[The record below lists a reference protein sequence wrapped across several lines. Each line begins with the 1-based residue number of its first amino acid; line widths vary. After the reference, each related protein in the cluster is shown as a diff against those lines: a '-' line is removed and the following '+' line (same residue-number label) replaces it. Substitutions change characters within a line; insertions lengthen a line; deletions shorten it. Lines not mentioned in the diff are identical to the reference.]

1 MTVETLDQMMT
12 YVIEAWMLLS
22 GTYLTIGFTTSLIQ
36 RMREGRKT
44 EVTTALEEA
53 VTEAV
58 EETVAEEVPQAET
71 DRLAE
76 VAAVSEK
83 YTKTTETESVQASVS
98 VSENS

>member
-36 RMREGRKT
+36 RMREGNKA
-44 EVTTALEEA
+44 E
-53 VTEAV
+53 VTEAA
-58 EETVAEEVPQAET
+58 EASVAEEATQAET

-83 YTKTTETESVQASVS
+83 YAKTVESEPVSASVS
-98 VSENS
+98 VTENS

>member
-36 RMREGRKT
+36 RIREGNKAT
-44 EVTTALEEA
+44 ETVE
-53 VTEAV
+53 EAV
-58 EETVAEEVPQAET
+58 EESVTEEAPQTE
-71 DRLAE
+71 RLAE

-83 YTKTTETESVQASVS
+83 YAKTVESETVQASVS

>member
-36 RMREGRKT
+36 RMRAGNQAKS
-44 EVTTALEEA
+44 TA
-53 VTEAV
+53 AV
-58 EETVAEEVPQAET
+58 EESVAEEAPQA

-83 YTKTTETESVQASVS
+83 YAKTVESETVTTSVS
-98 VSENS
+98 VQESN

>member
-12 YVIEAWMLLS
+12 YVIEAWLLLS

-36 RMREGRKT
+36 RMRVGIKAEVSET
-44 EVTTALEEA
+44 VEAEISEEVTS
-53 VTEAV
+53 
-58 EETVAEEVPQAET
+58 AET

-83 YTKTTETESVQASVS
+83 YAKTTETETVKTSVS
-98 VSENS
+98 ISENS